1 MINLLVGLQG
11 SGKTYYAVAEIWK
24 HIKKMHQAEISGTTY
39 KYKKIYTN
47 IEGFTP
53 NRYVETLDVA
63 RLQKIWEW
71 ELKQY
76 KAYEDRH
83 DYKAPEDINFETHN
97 EEKKQKKDLV
107 FNDPLLDIDL
117 DEKRIEESSVDNIEI
132 FDNNDQKLF
141 ESIKD
146 PNATLD
152 PEFIQYTLPQFEKE
166 GFTHCLIII
175 DEAHN
180 FFGGSGLKPAFKRLL
195 SYHRHYHDQDYLL
208 ISQDHKMFN
217 FAVTQLA
224 AYSIRAINPIMRWRS
239 DIFTYN
245 IYSGGWI
252 SFSGDNKLETK
263 SLKAKELIFNL
274 YNSGGKKLQKSHFLK
289 IMFKLFGGIAI
300 MGLLFWFFLGDYGS
314 KDKELVVETNKT
326 KVAKK
331 EKTEEEKKSTKI
343 EKFLIVGNSII
354 HNKTGKK
361 FQFDSFEK
369 LLGKDDKPLTY
380 NDNMDNTAIVYYQL
394 TTKTLKNLGI
404 GVKNEE
410 NSNSNFFTHG
420 N

>member
-11 SGKTYYAVAEIWK
+11 SGKSYYAVAEIWK

-39 KYKKIYTN
+39 KYRKIYTN

-53 NRYVETLDVA
+53 NRYVENLDVS
-63 RLQKIWEW
+63 RLYKIWEW

-83 DYKAPEDINFETHN
+83 EYKAPDDLEFET
-97 EEKKQKKDLV
+97 KQENKNDMPNLKPLFALDLE
-107 FNDPLLDIDL
+107 
-117 DEKRIEESSVDNIEI
+117 EKRIEESSVDNIEI
-132 FDNNDQKLF
+132 FDNDDKKLF
-141 ESIKD
+141 ESIRD
-146 PNATLD
+146 TNASLD
-152 PEFIQYTLPQFEKE
+152 PEFIQYTLPEFEKQ

-180 FFGGSGLKPAFKRLL
+180 FFGGGLKPAYKRLL

-274 YNSGGKKLQKSHFLK
+274 YNSGGKKLEKSHFVK
-289 IMFKLFGGIAI
+289 IMLKLLGGVGV
-300 MGLLFWFFLGDYGS
+300 MGLFFWLFLNDYGDKN
-314 KDKELVVETNKT
+314 KDVVVVVETNKT
-326 KVAKK
+326 VEVKK
-331 EKTEEEKKSTKI
+331 IIPEAIEKKTYVRD
-343 EKFLIVGNSII
+343 FLIIGHSVIDI
-354 HNKTGKK
+354 KTGKK
-361 FQFDSFEK
+361 FVYNNFK
-369 LLGKDDKPLTY
+369 NLLTDNDKPITL
-380 NDNMDNTAIVYYQL
+380 NVNMDGTTTAFYKM
-394 TTKTLKNLGI
+394 TKQTLINLRLR
-404 GVKNEE
+404 KPQDE
-410 NSNSNFFTHG
+410 NNNFSNNFMSK
-420 N
+420 

>member
-11 SGKTYYAVAEIWK
+11 SGKSYYAVAEIWK

-39 KYKKIYTN
+39 KYRKIYTN

-53 NRYVETLDVA
+53 NRYVENLDVS
-63 RLQKIWEW
+63 RLYKIWEW

-83 DYKAPEDINFETHN
+83 EYKAPDNLEFDI
-97 EEKKQKKDLV
+97 KQDTTKNNQDLKPI
-107 FNDPLLDIDL
+107 FDL
-117 DEKRIEESSVDNIEI
+117 DLEEKRIEESSVDNIEI
-132 FDNNDQKLF
+132 FENDDKKLF
-141 ESIKD
+141 ESIRD
-146 PNATLD
+146 SNASLD
-152 PEFIQYTLPQFEKE
+152 PEFIQYTLPEFEKQ

-180 FFGGSGLKPAFKRLL
+180 FFGGGLKPAYKRLL

-274 YNSGGKKLQKSHFLK
+274 YNSGGKKLEKSHFVK
-289 IMFKLFGGIAI
+289 IMLKLLGGVAF
-300 MGLLFWFFLGDYGS
+300 MGLLFWFFLGSYGDQN
-314 KDKELVVETNKT
+314 KDVVVETNKT
-326 KVAKK
+326 VAVKETTPKAIK
-331 EKTEEEKKSTKI
+331 EKTFVRN
-343 EKFLIVGNSII
+343 FLIIGHSVIDI
-354 HNKTGKK
+354 KTGKK
-361 FQFDSFEK
+361 FVYNNFK
-369 LLGKDDKPLTY
+369 NLLTDNDKPITL
-380 NDNMDNTAIVYYQL
+380 NVNMDGTTTAFYKM
-394 TTKTLKNLGI
+394 TKQTLINLRLRRP
-404 GVKNEE
+404 EDE
-410 NSNSNFFTHG
+410 NSNFSNNFMSK
-420 N
+420 